1 MYWCSCLSGSTSK
14 SYTLTMFL
22 QTVLFLLKMNLKN
35 QVEEIYKNDSL
46 IGGISQIIA
55 KARIYRWIHISWS
68 AGSFSRFFSSSPF
81 VNANLFPPH
90 PPMPLFALFSSV
102 SCPLILSFH
111 GAVLPQISLSSLSFS
126 LSLFFSLFPSGVS
139 LWALISAQA
148 PWPKQLHRDELLL
161 SSWVSFLFFSN
172 SHR

>member
-22 QTVLFLLKMNLKN
+22 QTVLFLLKDEFKN

-68 AGSFSRFFSSSPF
+68 AGSFSHFLSSSPF

-90 PPMPLFALFSSV
+90 PPHASVRSFLLRLLPSDPLLPRCCSPPNFPFQSFILSLPLFL
-102 SCPLILSFH
+102 
-111 GAVLPQISLSSLSFS
+111 SLSIWCLSMS
-126 LSLFFSLFPSGVS
+126 INQCSSTMTKTTPQRRAASLF
-139 LWALISAQA
+139 
-148 PWPKQLHRDELLL
+148 L
-161 SSWVSFLFFSN
+161 SVVPIFLK
-172 SHR
+172 